1 VSDEPEYLRLLK
13 QTGKA
18 RVAPTAAKGKRRKG
32 GLNPQEEEALRWAR
46 ELAKGAEL
54 RSVRNL
60 AGAKYAALLRIQGAS
75 GIHFL
80 SVEGFASRELLI
92 DRLRPSAMVGEEVQ
106 GAYEVRGGR
115 PITLENDEKG
125 QIVLKMGPPR
135 PGANPVSPEKMIRR
149 AAVEAAKREKER
161 PRDRDGRGGGRGR

>member
-1 VSDEPEYLRLLK
+1 MSDEPEYLRLLK
-13 QTGKA
+13 QTRKA
-18 RVAPTAAKGKRRKG
+18 REAPPAAKGKRRKG
-32 GLNPQEEEALRWAR
+32 GLSPQEEEALRWAR

-80 SVEGFASRELLI
+80 SVEGFASREQLL

-115 PITLENDEKG
+115 PITLESDDHG
-125 QIVLKMGPPR
+125 QIVLKMGAPR
-135 PGANPVSPEKMIRR
+135 PGAHPVSPEKMIRR

-161 PRDRDGRGGGRGR
+161 PRDREGRGGRGR